1 MNDLPTPK
9 YRLGQKVW
17 LATTEFTQGQHDCPD
32 CLGSKVWAVETP
44 AGLKTTASCLRCS
57 GGYFRSDSKIPSLTY
72 QKYVPDTPVLTIG
85 SIEAKTHPYSGND
98 HVTYMAHETGV
109 GSGRTYREVDL
120 FDNEYDARAAAE
132 VLARERQEE
141 VNEHPESL
149 KSLHMSGLTCDMA
162 AHALSWYSIY
172 DAWET
177 ANDYR
182 EIVDRIAE
190 NDGKATQE
198 DIEDLL
204 ECRKE
209 KPWRKKHPLAAMIEA
224 VKAKDIEAAF
234 AEIEKLPKAGEK

>member
-17 LATTEFTQGQHDCPD
+17 LATVESTQGQHDCPD
-32 CLGSKVWAVETP
+32 CLGSKVWAVESP
-44 AGLKTTASCLRCS
+44 AGLKTTVSCPRCS
-57 GGYFRSDSKIPSLTY
+57 GSYFRNDSKIPSLNY
-72 QKYVPDTPVLTIG
+72 QKYVPITRVLTIG
-85 SIEAKTHPYSGND
+85 SIEAKTHSYSGSD
-98 HVTYMAHETGV
+98 RITYMAHETGV

-120 FDNEYDARAAAE
+120 FDSEADARAAAE

-141 VNEHPESL
+141 ISERPEAL
-149 KSLHMSGLTCDMA
+149 KSLHMSSMTCDMA
-162 AHALSWYSIY
+162 AHALSWSSIY
-172 DAWET
+172 DAWAT
-177 ANDYR
+177 ARDYC

-190 NDGKATQE
+190 DDGKVTDE

-209 KPWRKKHPLAAMIEA
+209 KPWREKHPLATMIEA

-234 AEIEKLPKAGEK
+234 AEIEKLPKAGGK